1 VVALASPPDDGPRGL
16 TTLRQNMSV
25 YRHNC
30 ARLGWLR
37 IPHSQA
43 VDVWPST
50 AVLQQLEQLEVLE
63 ATPEFP
69 GLQLARIRAR

>member
-1 VVALASPPDDGPRGL
+1 MTALPQKFAFFQANGAG
-16 TTLRQNMSV
+16 
-25 YRHNC
+25 
-30 ARLGWLR
+30 LGWLR

-50 AVLQQLEQLEVLE
+50 AVPQQLEQLEVLE

-69 GLQLARIRAR
+69 GLQLQLAGIWAG